1 MGEAVLRR
9 GLLLVVGVAAAVLMV
24 GAAAYACTAF
34 ATLEFVSSAD
44 APGAVV
50 EGTGKGFRSSHGQ
63 SPGGE
68 VRVRWDRRDGAV
80 LWAGEASEDGT
91 VAFDFTVPD
100 VAPGHHV
107 IVATQSTT
115 DPETGEETETPVYG
129 TPGRQS
135 FEVVAAA
142 SQGQLAPAA
151 SSEPSSAA
159 AEVSPQSAAPADA
172 AGGSTGVSA
181 PAGEPSQPASSPA
194 TGAAAPAAAQPAAA
208 DAGGVPSQPAP
219 AAADQAPAAAA
230 AVPAAVATP
239 ERQAVS
245 GQGSPAASAPTT
257 RERFAA
263 AERSEAAATSSVEW
277 AQGTAAGVAGGT
289 QQRTAPTGWE
299 RFAAAE
305 RAAAGATA
313 AFRAPV
319 GVVDV
324 DRTAVP
330 AVGST
335 GVSALDSGA
344 VAVSI
349 LVLVASLG
357 LAGLAGRRLSGLR
370 SALAQ

>member
-9 GLLLVVGVAAAVLMV
+9 GLLLVVGVAAAVLMA

-34 ATLEFVSSAD
+34 ATLEFASSAE

-50 EGTGKGFRSSHGQ
+50 EGTGKGFRASHGQ

-80 LWAGEASEDGT
+80 LWAGPASEDGT

-100 VAPGHHV
+100 VPSGHYV
-107 IVATQSTT
+107 IIATQSTT
-115 DPETGEETETPVYG
+115 DRETGEETETPVYG

-142 SQGQLAPAA
+142 SQGQLAPTA
-151 SSEPSSAA
+151 SSEPSSTP

-172 AGGSTGVSA
+172 AGGSTGVAA

-194 TGAAAPAAAQPAAA
+194 TGAAASAAEPAAAGQPAVA

-219 AAADQAPAAAA
+219 AAAAAAPAA
-230 AVPAAVATP
+230 VGTP

-245 GQGSPAASAPTT
+245 GQGSPAASAPTML
-257 RERFAA
+257 ERFAA
-263 AERSEAAATSSVEW
+263 AERSEAAATSSVES
-277 AQGTAAGVAGGT
+277 AQGTAAGVAGST

-313 AFRAPV
+313 ASRAPV

-335 GVSALDSGA
+335 AVSALDWGA

-349 LVLVASLG
+349 LVLLASLG
-357 LAGLAGRRLSGLR
+357 LTAVAGRRLSGLR